1 MKGIAMNSSSAVAN
15 ASRRELAQRSAD
27 GVEVTLYWQPLQGSV
42 AVEVRDASTE
52 DAFEITVPGDRA
64 LDAFHHPFAYAASLS
79 ISVALPLAA
88 AAQR

>member
-15 ASRRELAQRSAD
+15 ASRRELAQRSVN
-27 GVEVTLYWQPLQGSV
+27 GIEVTLYWQPIPDSV

-52 DAFEITVPGDRA
+52 EAFEITVPRDRA

-79 ISVALPLAA
+79 TGVLPLAA
-88 AAQR
+88 VAQR

>member
-1 MKGIAMNSSSAVAN
+1 MKGIAMNSNFAAAN

-27 GVEVTLYWQPLQGSV
+27 GVQVTLYWQPVPGSV
-42 AVEVRDASTE
+42 TVEVRDAFTE
-52 DAFEITVPGDRA
+52 DAFEITVPRDRA

-79 ISVALPLAA
+79 ASVALPLAA

>member
-1 MKGIAMNSSSAVAN
+1 MKGIAMNSTFAVAN

-27 GVEVTLYWQPLQGSV
+27 GVEVTLYWQPIPGSV

-52 DAFEITVPGDRA
+52 DAFEITVPCDRA

-79 ISVALPLAA
+79 TSVRLPLAA